1 MVETAAHLADHVF
14 PQLPVRQWVL
24 SFPKR
29 LRYLLHRDPA
39 LVGRVLGVVLRA
51 LEDRLRACCPRAPV
65 TARFGAVT
73 FIQRFGS
80 AMNAH
85 LHFHICVIDGV
96 FSQDARGELRFHPA
110 TGLSPA
116 DVTAVEGLVRRRV
129 LRLFE
134 RAGSLDPE
142 AAEDM
147 RRWRHGGGF
156 SLDASVAV
164 EAHDRAGLE
173 RLLRYCARPAFSL
186 ERLSCGAEMRPAAG
200 RPRPWPTARRTRP
213 NLRLRPER
221 PRAGTPGRV
230 PPDRVLVALE
240 AGLWALC
247 VGGASRVLATG
258 RGHYRTRGFPS
269 PRRALAMCARQPSR
283 SSRGWR
289 GRRI

>member
-186 ERLSCGAEMRPAAG
+186 ERLSCGAEMRLIAFLTEPASVK
-200 RPRPWPTARRTRP
+200 P
-213 NLRLRPER
+213 
-221 PRAGTPGRV
+221 
-230 PPDRVLVALE
+230 VLVHLDLPADPPLV
-240 AGLWALC
+240 APAHGPPLGGLDQTSAFDLNDPAPVPQDEFHQTVSW
-247 VGGASRVLATG
+247 
-258 RGHYRTRGFPS
+258 
-269 PRRALAMCARQPSR
+269 
-283 SSRGWR
+283 
-289 GRRI
+289 